1 VTYVRVRDKILKHL
15 IDDARSII
23 KR

>member
-1 VTYVRVRDKILKHL
+1 MLKHL